1 MPPKVLVIA
10 GTHSGVGK
18 TTITLGIMAAL
29 RNRGLALQPF
39 KVGPD
44 FIDPGYHEWIC
55 RVPSRNLD
63 GWMLSKSYNLKTFY
77 QQSSDKDIAIV
88 EGVMG
93 LYDGA
98 RSNSEDGSTAQI
110 AKWIKAPVIL
120 VVDARGM
127 SRSVAALVYG
137 FEQYDKQTAIAGII
151 LNRVGSEKHYRW
163 LKEVIEEK
171 CRAPVIGYLPRDLD
185 ISIPERHLGLVT
197 STENRLGKRYVRK
210 LSSLV
215 EQYIDLKLLIKQ
227 AAVVNTVKCST
238 KCIKKSVSIS
248 KQKDPVRIGVARD
261 EAFCFY
267 YRDNLDLLKQCGAR
281 LIYFSLL
288 NDTELP
294 EHLDGIYLGGGYPEL
309 FAAQLEYNVS
319 MRRAIKDFAIG
330 GGVIYA
336 ECGGLMYLGRKVK
349 HSDGTISKMAGLFP
363 YTTIMDTR
371 IRALGY
377 YTVFARK
384 TGILAP
390 RGEEARGHQFRYS
403 HMEGIPDSSSRVFT
417 LKKDRTTKAMT
428 EGFMFKNVLAT
439 YMHIHFGSNPDFARG
454 FVTSC
459 AKNKNITTKSTKK

>member
-29 RNRGLALQPF
+29 RSRGLSIQPF

-63 GWMLSKSYNLKTFY
+63 GWMLSKSYNLKTLY

-98 RSNSEDGSTAQI
+98 RSNNEDGSTAQI

-137 FEQYDKQTAIAGII
+137 FEQYDKRTAIAGII

-163 LKEVIEEK
+163 LKEVIEQK
-171 CRAPVIGYLPRDLD
+171 CKAPVIGYFPRDLE

-227 AAVVNTVKCST
+227 AAVVNTVKYST
-238 KCIKKSVSIS
+238 KCAKRFYQ
-248 KQKDPVRIGVARD
+248 QKNPARIGVARD

-281 LIYFSLL
+281 LIDFSPL
-288 NDTELP
+288 NDTVLP

-309 FAAQLEYNVS
+309 FAPQLENNVS
-319 MRRAIKDFAIG
+319 MRRAIKEFAIG

-336 ECGGLMYLGRKVK
+336 ECGGLMYLGRKIK
-349 HSDGTISKMAGLFP
+349 HSDGKICKMAGLFP

-371 IRALGY
+371 ISSLGY
-377 YTVFARK
+377 YTVSARK
-384 TGILAP
+384 TGILAT

-403 HMEGIPDSSSRVFT
+403 HMEGIPDPSSRVFT

-428 EGFMFKNVLAT
+428 EGYIFKNVLAT
-439 YMHIHFGSNPDFARG
+439 YMHLHFGSNPDFARG
-454 FVTSC
+454 LVASC
-459 AKNKNITTKSTKK
+459 IKNKKITTKSTKK

>member
-29 RNRGLALQPF
+29 KSREHSIQPF

-44 FIDPGYHEWIC
+44 FIDPGYHESIC

-63 GWMLSKSYNLKTFY
+63 GWMLSKSYNLRTFY
-77 QQSSDKDIAIV
+77 QQSTDKDIAIV

-98 RSNSEDGSTAQI
+98 RSNSEEGSTAQI

-137 FEQYDKQTAIAGII
+137 FEQYDKRTSIAGII

-163 LKEVIEEK
+163 LKEVIEQK
-171 CRAPVIGYLPRDLD
+171 CRAPVIGYLPRDLA

-210 LSSLV
+210 LSNLV
-215 EQYIDLKLLIKQ
+215 EQYIDLKLLLKQ
-227 AAVVNTVKCST
+227 AASVNTVKYSAKFT
-238 KCIKKSVSIS
+238 KKSVAIP
-248 KQKDPVRIGVARD
+248 KQKNTVRIGVASD

-267 YRDNLDLLKQCGAR
+267 YRDNLDMLKQCGAR
-281 LIYFSLL
+281 LLYFSPLK
-288 NDTELP
+288 DTVLP
-294 EHLDGIYLGGGYPEL
+294 ENLAGIYLGGGYPEL
-309 FAAQLEYNVS
+309 FASQLENNVL
-319 MRRAIKDFAIG
+319 MRRAIKEFAIA

-336 ECGGLMYLGRKVK
+336 ECGGLMYLGRKLK
-349 HSDGTISKMAGLFP
+349 HSDGKIYQNGRFIP
-363 YTTIMDTR
+363 VHDHY
-371 IRALGY
+371 
-377 YTVFARK
+377 
-384 TGILAP
+384 
-390 RGEEARGHQFRYS
+390 GHQ
-403 HMEGIPDSSSRVFT
+403 
-417 LKKDRTTKAMT
+417 
-428 EGFMFKNVLAT
+428 
-439 YMHIHFGSNPDFARG
+439 
-454 FVTSC
+454 
-459 AKNKNITTKSTKK
+459 NKSPRILHCQGT